1 MDIYTIIIQKVINT
15 IPVIYDFAKLPL
27 SNQVTNVLINAP
39 INGPINGP
47 INPLTSVQF
56 TNRIGTDSNRIQA
69 WHTIFTNEIIDSSI
83 NTILKIIFY
92 MYIDSYYQ
100 NHYIILKKG
109 GIIPLSNTKPN
120 LSKFQLLNQV
130 FENPFYN
137 ESTKDAFLLTV
148 CKIQRTYFA
157 MIKLVKII
165 KHRRSALYNT
175 TDIVMNPINRRHAN
189 NIEIYQNNKVYLFT
203 RPDIINLFNAALSHS
218 PSFFSDPLPIK
229 NPYNNMFFRKSDLYN
244 MYFFL
249 RSGLF
254 IVSDLIQS
262 FFLGNFDLKKFQ
274 DENEYIIRD
283 YSIKSYVENTPITTL
298 HSEIKRMIY
307 TAALSHKICIHAEFP
322 KDKLVKIMKP
332 YLLLYFQSLFS
343 IDAYKREDCMD
354 ILIRKLIRFH
364 MFNPLFG
371 RQNIKRKQIFIPT
384 IHLNNCKMKF
394 SKMKFKKIP
403 YKRIV
408 CFHDEH
414 VPFLVKDANFMTS
427 HV

>member
-1 MDIYTIIIQKVINT
+1 MNIYTTLIQKVINT
-15 IPVIYDFAKLPL
+15 IPTIYDFSKLPTTNKLTNQL
-27 SNQVTNVLINAP
+27 S
-39 INGPINGP
+39 
-47 INPLTSVQF
+47 LTQF
-56 TNRIGTDSNRIQA
+56 TNIIGTDSNRIHA
-69 WHTIFTNEIIDSSI
+69 WHTIYTNEIIDSNI
-83 NTILKIIFY
+83 NTIIKIIFY

-100 NHYIILKKG
+100 NNYIILKKG
-109 GIIPLSNTKPN
+109 SLIPLSNTKLN
-120 LSKFQLLNQV
+120 MTKFQLLRQV

-137 ESTKDAFLLTV
+137 ELTKDAFLTTM

-175 TDIVMNPINRRHAN
+175 TDIVMNPINRRHSN

-254 IVSDLIQS
+254 IMSDLIQA
-262 FFLGNFDLKKFQ
+262 FFLGNFDLKTFQ
-274 DENEYIIRD
+274 DDNEYIIRD
-283 YSIKSYVENTPITTL
+283 YSIKSYVENTPTTTL
-298 HSEIKRMIY
+298 HSEIKRMIF
-307 TAALSHKICIHAEFP
+307 TAELSHKICIHPEFP
-322 KDKLVKIMKP
+322 KDKLVTIMKP
-332 YLLLYFQSLFS
+332 YLMLYFQSLFS
-343 IDAYKREDCMD
+343 IDAYKREYCMD
-354 ILIRKLIRFH
+354 VLIKKLIRFH
-364 MFNPLFG
+364 LFNPLFG
-371 RQNIKRKQIFIPT
+371 RQNIKLKQIVTPAAGQ
-384 IHLNNCKMKF
+384 LNVR
-394 SKMKFKKIP
+394 KMKFKKIP

-408 CFHDEH
+408 CFHDEY

-427 HV
+427 HI